1 MGECP
6 ECGHPVD
13 VRAEDRQVLWDEY
26 KHRHNLIW
34 RVIFQVTTAIVVL
47 SIVPYIAPDQVRC
60 ALGQW
65 LLAAAPAVA
74 LALVLVSMAVIVNEL
89 KLLKLITK
97 AHRCQQRRVFR
108 IQHTKGGIF
117 DKLVFAYLMILLS
130 LGAINLYVSA
140 GHLPTIFAC

>member
-34 RVIFQVTTAIVVL
+34 RVIFQLTTAIVVL

-65 LLAAAPAVA
+65 LLAAPAVA
-74 LALVLVSMAVIVNEL
+74 LALVLVSMVVIVNEL
-89 KLLKLITK
+89 RLLKLITK
-97 AHRCQQRRVFR
+97 AHRDQQRRVFQIPHR
-108 IQHTKGGIF
+108 QGGLF
-117 DKLVFAYLMILLS
+117 DKLVIAYLMILLS

-140 GHLPTIFAC
+140 GHLPTISAC